1 MNSVKTY
8 TYFTNQRVYEL
19 NQFDQ
24 LVFHNSMNMYEP
36 FDDYTFSHVPP
47 SVIHH
52 QDNHR
57 AGVEEGESGSVRE
70 VFTFNELGT
79 FTMMVTE
86 HYTKPVSSKIITI
99 IVEKPFKTPV
109 ELPVNPMNPSK
120 NTKPKKQCTI
130 L

>member
-36 FDDYTFSHVPP
+36 FYDYTFSHIPP
-47 SVIHH
+47 SVTH
-52 QDNHR
+52 QQQNHR
-57 AGVEEGESGSVRE
+57 PGVREGESGSVRE
-70 VFTFNELGT
+70 VFTFNEIGT
-79 FTMMVTE
+79 YTMMVTE
-86 HYTKPVSSKIITI
+86 HYADSIVPKIITI
-99 IVEKPFKTPV
+99 IVEKPFK
-109 ELPVNPMNPSK
+109 
-120 NTKPKKQCTI
+120 NTMSKKQCTI